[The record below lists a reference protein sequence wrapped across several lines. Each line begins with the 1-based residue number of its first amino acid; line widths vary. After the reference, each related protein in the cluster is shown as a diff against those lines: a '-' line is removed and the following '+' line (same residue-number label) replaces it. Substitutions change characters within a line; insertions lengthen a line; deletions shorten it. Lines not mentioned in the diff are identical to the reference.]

1 MYNHFMKQIELMGF
15 KINTVSMR
23 EAIEISK
30 YLIDLDKVSHI
41 VTINPEMYDISN
53 DDYEF
58 AQIIRWADL
67 VVPDGIGITL
77 ALRIMGHKVSRLA
90 GIDLAYN
97 LLKEAAANNIPVALV
112 GAKNYVVENAVSNLG
127 KNIPNLNIVY
137 YHDGYF
143 ENPMEI
149 YEDLKQASPKLI
161 LVGMGAPYQERFI
174 NNAKKIIKPA
184 LMIGVGGSFDV
195 WGGEVKRAPEI
206 YQKLGL
212 EWLYRVLTQP
222 QRFSRIFPALPLFLI
237 RVINKRLGE

>member
-1 MYNHFMKQIELMGF
+1 MYNYFMKQIELMGYN
-15 KINTVSMR
+15 INAVSMR
-23 EAIEISK
+23 EAIEISR
-30 YLIDLDKVSHI
+30 YLIDSAKVSHI
-41 VTINPEMYDISN
+41 VTINPEMYDIAF

-77 ALRIMGHKVSRLA
+77 ALRIMGHKVSRLT

-97 LLKEAAANNIPVALV
+97 LLKESAANNIPVALV
-112 GAKNYVVENAVSNLG
+112 GAKNYVVENAVNNL
-127 KNIPNLNIVY
+127 KKDIPGLNVVY

-143 ENPMEI
+143 DDPSDI
-149 YEDLKQASPKLI
+149 YEELKQASPKLI

-174 NNAKKIIKPA
+174 NNAKKIINPA

-195 WGGEVKRAPEI
+195 WGGAVKRAPEI

-212 EWLYRVLTQP
+212 EWLYRVLNQP
-222 QRFSRIFPALPLFLI
+222 QRFSRIFPALPLFLM